1 MSAIIEVRN
10 LEKVYTRGSEDVRA
24 LNGVS
29 FSIEKG
35 EIVTVVG
42 PSGSGK
48 TTLVNVLGCLDNPTR
63 GELSLDGE
71 TIFKDGLE
79 LSERELTSIRR
90 KYFGYIFQKFFLLPT
105 LTVRENILLP
115 SVFQKRFKANDK
127 YLQDV
132 LELLGIEKR
141 GDFLPKEISGGE
153 LQRVAIAR
161 ALINRPKILIAD
173 EPTGNLDSKRS
184 EEIKALLLEL
194 NKANGLTIILVTHNP
209 DLAKIGSKTLTI
221 MDGNLSRE
229 SELG

>member
-1 MSAIIEVRN
+1 MSTIIEAKN
-10 LEKVYTRGSEDVRA
+10 IEKIYKRGSEDVLA
-24 LNGVS
+24 LNGIS
-29 FSIEKG
+29 FGIEKG
-35 EIVTVVG
+35 EIVTIVG

-48 TTLVNVLGCLDNPTR
+48 TTLVNILGCLDNPTK
-63 GELSLDGE
+63 GSLTLDGE
-71 TIFKDGLE
+71 EIFKDGLE
-79 LSERELTSIRR
+79 LTESELTIIRR
-90 KYFGYIFQKFFLLPT
+90 KYFGYIFQKFFLIPT

-161 ALINRPKILIAD
+161 ALINKPKILIAD

-184 EEIKALLLEL
+184 EEIKKLLLEL
-194 NKANGLTIILVTHNP
+194 NRVNGLSIILVTHNP
-209 DLAKIGSKTLTI
+209 DLAKIGTKTLTI
-221 MDGNLSRE
+221 LDGR
-229 SELG
+229 LG

>member
-1 MSAIIEVRN
+1 MSAIIEVSN
-10 LEKVYTRGSEDVRA
+10 LEKVYKRGSEDVRA

-71 TIFKDGLE
+71 VIFKDGLE

-105 LTVRENILLP
+105 LTVKENILLP

-161 ALINRPKILIAD
+161 ALINKPKILIAD

-194 NKANGLTIILVTHNP
+194 NRANGLTIILVTHNP

-221 MDGNLSRE
+221 MDGNL
-229 SELG
+229 G

>member
-1 MSAIIEVRN
+1 MSAIIEVSN
-10 LEKVYTRGSEDVRA
+10 LEKVYKRGSEDVRA

-71 TIFKDGLE
+71 VIFKDGLE

-194 NKANGLTIILVTHNP
+194 NRTNGLTIILVTHNP

-221 MDGNLSRE
+221 MDGNL
-229 SELG
+229 G

>member
-10 LEKVYTRGSEDVRA
+10 LEKVYKRGSEDVRA

-71 TIFKDGLE
+71 AIFKDGLE

-221 MDGNLSRE
+221 MDGNLS
-229 SELG
+229 

>member
-1 MSAIIEVRN
+1 MSTLIEADN
-10 LEKVYTRGSEDVRA
+10 LEKIYRRGNEDVNA
-24 LNGVS
+24 LNGIS
-29 FSIEKG
+29 FRIEKG
-35 EIVTVVG
+35 EIVTIVG

-48 TTLVNVLGCLDNPTR
+48 TTLVNILGCLDNPTR
-63 GELSLDGE
+63 GKLTLDGE
-71 TIFKDGLE
+71 AIFKDGLE
-79 LSERELTSIRR
+79 LTESELTEIRR
-90 KYFGYIFQKFFLLPT
+90 KYFGYIFQKFFLIPT

-161 ALINRPKILIAD
+161 ALINNPKILIAD

-184 EEIKALLLEL
+184 EEIKELLLEL
-194 NKANGLTIILVTHNP
+194 NKINGLSIILVTHNP
-209 DLAKIGSKTLTI
+209 ELAKIGSKTLTI
-221 MDGNLSRE
+221 LDGKLSRQ
-229 SELG
+229 G

>member
-1 MSAIIEVRN
+1 MPALIQADN
-10 LEKVYTRGSEDVRA
+10 LEKVYMRGSESVNA

-29 FSIEKG
+29 FKIDKG
-35 EIVTVVG
+35 EIVAIVG

-48 TTLVNVLGCLDNPTR
+48 TTLVNILGCLDNPTR
-63 GELSLDGE
+63 GKLTLDSE
-71 TIFKDGLE
+71 EIFKDGLE
-79 LSERELTSIRR
+79 LTESELTEIRR

-115 SVFQKRFKANDK
+115 SVFQKRFKANDR
-127 YLQDV
+127 YLQDI

-161 ALINRPKILIAD
+161 ALINKPKILIAD

-184 EEIKALLLEL
+184 EEIKQLLLEL
-194 NKANGLTIILVTHNP
+194 NRVNGLSIILVTHNP
-209 DLAKIGSKTLTI
+209 ELAKIGSKTLSI
-221 MDGNLSRE
+221 LDGKLC
-229 SELG
+229 